1 MAKFFFFYGW
11 VIFLC
16 GILLSIP
23 HRHSIFILSS
33 IDEHLGCFPMLAIAD
48 NTAMSVG
55 VLTSSQI
62 NVLFSSDKYPGVEL
76 PDHMVLLFNFLRN
89 LATVFL

>member
-1 MAKFFFFYGW
+1 MCVYTY
-11 VIFLC
+11 
-16 GILLSIP
+16 
-23 HRHSIFILSS
+23 SIFILSS

-48 NTAMSVG
+48 NTAVNIG

-62 NVLFSSDKYPGVEL
+62 NVLFSSDKYRSVEL

-89 LATVFL
+89 LATVSL

>member
-1 MAKFFFFYGW
+1 
-11 VIFLC
+11 
-16 GILLSIP
+16 
-23 HRHSIFILSS
+23 
-33 IDEHLGCFPMLAIAD
+33 MLAIAD

-89 LATVFL
+89 LATDFL